1 MKKDANKKDEIMK
14 TKAQKAV
21 KILEQYAEECKTLP
35 RGTSDLSP
43 LEQWLLVKLI
53 DPTNELS
60 EDDADFIWSLMPT
73 WIISQPKGLDPTM
86 YGTLSMDGDI
96 KICDRVKQILFKTG
110 YHHKQRLTLD
120 EYLKLLFPKKNE

>member
-1 MKKDANKKDEIMK
+1 MK

-21 KILEQYAEECKTLP
+21 EILEQYAEECKTLP

-53 DPTNELS
+53 DST
-60 EDDADFIWSLMPT
+60 
-73 WIISQPKGLDPTM
+73 
-86 YGTLSMDGDI
+86 
-96 KICDRVKQILFKTG
+96 ILGIGIANKTG